1 MSACGGPAHS
11 SETSK
16 NKSSSSQGNDHSSSN
31 SDSTPNSS
39 SNGNNN
45 SSSHSDLTNSF
56 SSKKITPTFNQT
68 VVDRINPGWQ
78 LEKSQIIHFP
88 DHDVIV
94 AVIAKPPYMS
104 EPKLIVVQVD
114 SVSGSWLTKW
124 SGNVTPNGFGKL
136 QSFLVTQPNPERS
149 ALAIVSEDQV
159 ASPLGAVAMV
169 LKIDESGTCILEE
182 TFYSLD
188 FSIEQQGNA
197 VIVNADRK
205 VGMRTL
211 SLHGKNYV
219 DHRTPA
225 SQLSPPGSV
234 QVAFQLDHD
243 GNVVPAK
250 QKTLTMKVGQTIAF
264 IPADERTK
272 EEFDQGDI
280 WIYFD
285 WGKGNID
292 TSTVVNSVWSG
303 NSYTFDKKGTVRFLL
318 ITNKKWSDIHLSN
331 TKTMPTFI
339 IDVEP

>member
-1 MSACGGPAHS
+1 MSKLSRLLGIFLAALLLLLMSACEGPAHS
-11 SETSK
+11 SKTSK

-31 SDSTPNSS
+31 SDSTHNSS
-39 SNGNNN
+39 SN
-45 SSSHSDLTNSF
+45 SDLTNSF
-56 SSKKITPTFNQT
+56 SSKKLTPTFNQT

-124 SGNVTPNGFGKL
+124 SGDITPNGYGKL
-136 QSFLVTQPNPERS
+136 QSFLVTQPNSEGS
-149 ALAIVSEDQV
+149 ALAIVSEDQI
-159 ASPLGAVAMV
+159 ASPLGAVALV

-182 TFYSLD
+182 TFYSVD
-188 FSIEQQGNA
+188 FSIEQQGNV

-205 VGMRTL
+205 LGMRTL

-250 QKTLTMKVGQTIAF
+250 QKTLTMRVGQTIAF

-272 EEFDQGDI
+272 EELDQGNI

-285 WGKGNID
+285 
-292 TSTVVNSVWSG
+292 
-303 NSYTFDKKGTVRFLL
+303 
-318 ITNKKWSDIHLSN
+318 
-331 TKTMPTFI
+331 
-339 IDVEP
+339 